1 MNVVIYAIYY
11 AVSPEGSVSAT
22 PLVIHAERN
31 TTVEFTC
38 SALGGPGN
46 NFTWIR
52 MSDDSVVAREPVLH
66 IAVEDAFV
74 GSDYQCLV
82 VNKAGNDTDT
92 VILNGMCVL
101 LSTH

>member
-1 MNVVIYAIYY
+1 
-11 AVSPEGSVSAT
+11 
-22 PLVIHAERN
+22 
-31 TTVEFTC
+31 
-38 SALGGPGN
+38 
-46 NFTWIR
+46 

-66 IAVEDAFV
+66 IAVEDAIV